1 MEIFIALEPT
11 AEGYLAKIE
20 TLPDF
25 ELSGANHDDLLTSL
39 PDALRHFISEWEV
52 KTDPKTLNY
61 QKEFPVVQRIKSRGF
76 YQSTIYRIKEV
87 LAQKH
92 LKQIDL
98 ELIHCLQRK
107 DYEALMA

>member
-1 MEIFIALEPT
+1 MEILIELSPIV
-11 AEGYLAKIE
+11 EGYAAKIN

-25 ELSGANHDDLLTSL
+25 NLQGINQDVLLTSL
-39 PDALRHFISEWEV
+39 PDALRHFISEWEGE
-52 KTDPKTLNY
+52 TNPKSLKY
-61 QKEFPVVQRIKSRGF
+61 QQEFPVVQRIKSRGF

-87 LAQKH
+87 LAQKQLTH
-92 LKQIDL
+92 IDL